1 MKRQD
6 LYDKTERYLQERS
19 EIDASLFDIREAFER
34 LKEKYD
40 TSEER
45 IERIKTLVNNMG
57 TLPTLSKLR
66 EFLQTLRDMFQD

>member
-6 LYDKTERYLQERS
+6 LYDKTDRYLQERS
-19 EIDASLFDIREAFER
+19 EIDASLFDIREAFET

-45 IERIKTLVNNMG
+45 IERIKTLMNGLG
-57 TLPTLSKLR
+57 TLPTLGKLR
-66 EFLQTLRDMFQD
+66 EFLQTLREMFQD